1 MVRWSVVAVFNA
13 VNNATTTMVEGFGL
27 EQWCLVL
34 KFGEKNPIII
44 CLIFNFRKSF
54 PRGEMSQ
61 IFYQM

>member
-1 MVRWSVVAVFNA
+1 VAVFNA
-13 VNNATTTMVEGFGL
+13 MNIATTTMVEGFGL

-54 PRGEMSQ
+54 RYE
-61 IFYQM
+61 